1 MTVNEPVLLVAF
13 NRPDLLKGLIDELR
27 AVKPRSVYLAVDGA
41 RTDRPD
47 EAARVQACRDLVV
60 AIDWTNDVHTNFQ
73 PTNLGCGP
81 GVTAAITWFFEN
93 VERGIIL
100 EDDIRPDPSFFAY
113 CTTMLDRYQGDERV
127 FAITGCN
134 VVDDPAVLNMSEL
147 YRFSQYM
154 HVWGWAGWRRTW
166 QQHEL
171 DARGWWRKI
180 SPWRFANACNFS
192 PAAFLYF
199 ASNLEL
205 TGRGNVDTW
214 DWQMA
219 FAAMRSKQL
228 VVSPNINLVANVG
241 FGQDATH
248 THVGESGLPV
258 QVSMPVEIPVVP
270 MKRNRAA
277 DRWELRHH
285 YRATV
290 IGGLDR
296 FRVYFRDRKGQ

>member
-13 NRPDLLKGLIDELR
+13 NRPDLLKGLIDALR
-27 AVKPRSVYLAVDGA
+27 EVKPRSVYLAVDGA
-41 RTDRPD
+41 RDGRPG
-47 EAARVQACRDLVV
+47 EAEKVQACRDLAT
-60 AIDWTNDVHTNFQ
+60 AIDWTSDVHTNFQ
-73 PTNLGCGP
+73 PTNLGCGQ

-93 VERGIIL
+93 VERGIVL

-113 CTTMLDRYQGDERV
+113 CTTMLDRYQDDQRV

-134 VVDDPAVLNMSEL
+134 VVDDHSVLNMSEL

-166 QQHEL
+166 QHHEL

-192 PAAFLYF
+192 PAAVLYF

-258 QVSMPVEIPVVP
+258 QVSMPVEIPVAP

>member
-27 AVKPRSVYLAVDGA
+27 EVKPRSVYLAVDGA
-41 RTDRPD
+41 RVGRPD
-47 EAARVQACRDLVV
+47 EVERVQACRDLAT
-60 AIDWTNDVHTNFQ
+60 AIDWTDNVHTNFQ
-73 PTNLGCGP
+73 RTNLGCGQ

-100 EDDIRPDPSFFAY
+100 EDDIRPDPSFFEY
-113 CTTMLDRYQGDERV
+113 CTTMLDRYQEDERV

-134 VVDDPAVLNMSEL
+134 VVVDPEVLNMSEL

-166 QQHEL
+166 QHHEL

-192 PAAFLYF
+192 PAAVLYF

-214 DWQMA
+214 DWQLA

>member
-1 MTVNEPVLLVAF
+1 MNEPVLLIAF

-27 AVKPRSVYLAVDGA
+27 EVKPRSVYLAVDGA
-41 RTDRPD
+41 RTARP
-47 EAARVQACRDLVV
+47 EETARVQACRDLAA
-60 AIDWTNDVHTNFQ
+60 AIDWTNDIHTKFQ

-93 VERGIIL
+93 VERGIVL

-113 CTTMLDRYQGDERV
+113 CTTMLDRYQDDQRV

-134 VVDDPAVLNMSEL
+134 VVDEPTVLNMSEL

-166 QQHEL
+166 NQHEL

-180 SPWRFANACNFS
+180 SPWRFGNACNFS
-192 PAAFLYF
+192 PSAVLYF

-228 VVSPNINLVANVG
+228 VVAPNINLVRNVG
-241 FGQDATH
+241 FGQEATH
-248 THVGESGLPV
+248 TQEGESGLPA
-258 QVSMPVEIPVVP
+258 QLSMPVEIPVVP

>member
-13 NRPDLLKGLIDELR
+13 NRPDLLRGLIDELR
-27 AVKPRSVYLAVDGA
+27 EVKPKSIYLAVDGPRA
-41 RTDRPD
+41 DRPG
-47 EAARVQACRDLVV
+47 EADRVQACRDL
-60 AIDWTNDVHTNFQ
+60 AKEIDWTTDVHTNFQ
-73 PTNLGCGP
+73 STNLGCGP
-81 GVTAAITWFFEN
+81 GVTAAVNWFFDN

-100 EDDIRPDPSFFAY
+100 EDDIRPDPSFYEY
-113 CTTMLDRYQGDERV
+113 CTTMLDRYQDDERV

-134 VVDDPAVLNMSEL
+134 VVDDPSKLNQQDL

-171 DARGWWRKI
+171 DARGWWHKI
-180 SPWRFANACNFS
+180 SPWRFANACSFS
-192 PAAFLYF
+192 PSAILYWAA
-199 ASNLEL
+199 NLEL
-205 TGRGNVDTW
+205 TARGYVNTW
-214 DWQMA
+214 DWQLS

-228 VVSPNINLVANVG
+228 VVVPNGNLVSNVG
-241 FGQDATH
+241 FGVDATH
-248 THVGESGLPV
+248 THVDESGLPV
-258 QVSMPVEIPVVP
+258 QGSMPREIPVVK

-277 DRWELRHH
+277 DYWELRHH